1 MVRERISRIWHLLG
15 FPRISSFSA
24 VLASLLKVKKT
35 EFSPF
40 SGESCRSLCPL
51 RPGERTL
58 WGLGRNPITEAVG
71 NFKTSIL
78 KVLVVSSVALYRT
91 KSSLL
96 KAVSCSRGLGG
107 GNRADLEQADF
118 PGTQWEV
125 WGCFMHSL
133 IRIGSCRSRSSLG
146 FDWGMSDGKLGKL
159 ILNGKL
165 WKLFFSPSYF
175 QIMAFKFRSN
185 SRTFLPSGWDT
196 ACQVSAVMRWMSWE
210 HTCTFLFFRAVP
222 EDFRGGM

>member
-1 MVRERISRIWHLLG
+1 M
-15 FPRISSFSA
+15 
-24 VLASLLKVKKT
+24 
-35 EFSPF
+35 
-40 SGESCRSLCPL
+40 
-51 RPGERTL
+51 
-58 WGLGRNPITEAVG
+58 WGLGRNPITKVVG
-71 NFKTSIL
+71 NFKTSVL
-78 KVLVVSSVALYRT
+78 KVLVRASVALDVT

-125 WGCFMHSL
+125 WGCCMHSL
-133 IRIGSCRSRSSLG
+133 IWIGSCRSRSSLG

-159 ILNGKL
+159 ILSGKV

-196 ACQVSAVMRWMSWE
+196 ACQVSAVIGRMSLE
-210 HTCTFLFFRAVP
+210 HTCTFLFFSPVP
-222 EDFRGGM
+222 EDFWGGM